1 MEDYLVRE
9 QPEQVIFFLSDF
21 IMDLNIFLFL
31 CYGGNIM
38 YLLKESRITNIAFC
52 KLS

>member
-1 MEDYLVRE
+1 MEDYLVRG
-9 QPEQVIFFLSDF
+9 QPEQVIFLSDF

-31 CYGGNIM
+31 CFGGNIM